1 MMKRRLIAK
10 DICMVLMRVMFNDS
24 SSFRSALYIQQS
36 LNGNNRRGFLAF
48 KPAQERTAKTRLLEN
63 IHLVIRV
70 HTLDFELNLKRKSL
84 SVHRAMPLVAPRIKF
99 GKASKKT
106 SLS

>member
-1 MMKRRLIAK
+1 
-10 DICMVLMRVMFNDS
+10 MVLMRVMFNDS

-70 HTLDFELNLKRKSL
+70 HTLDSSICLSLFTKRCL
-84 SVHRAMPLVAPRIKF
+84 L
-99 GKASKKT
+99 
-106 SLS
+106 